1 MSRFY
6 EKSNFL
12 KNEQSYRK
20 STWNKLPLFFGD
32 LQLFSWK
39 FLSRTN
45 SLGKI
50 RQNSSVKIR
59 EKSEKFHL
67 RGPAAQT
74 MGSIEKLNIPFCSLQ
89 STEQIICPS
98 QLCGINIFWVTWL
111 FLLWWHAKLKFSRIF
126 QKNQFFSETMG
137 RIDKLQKHASPIFLC
152 SLRLWTSVFW
162 FDPPSSRNL

>member
-1 MSRFY
+1 MVTRETKIWANLSQ
-6 EKSNFL
+6 KSNFL

-20 STWNKLPLFFGD
+20 STGNKLPLFFGD

-45 SLGKI
+45 SLAEI

-59 EKSEKFHL
+59 ENTEKFHL

-74 MGSIEKLNIPFCSLQ
+74 IGSIEKLDIPFYSLQ

-98 QLCGINIFWVTWL
+98 QPCGVNIFWATSF
-111 FLLWWHAKLKFSRIF
+111 FLSEGHPKLKFSRIF
-126 QKNQFFSETMG
+126 HKNLIFSETIG
-137 RIDKLQKHASPIFLC
+137 PINK
-152 SLRLWTSVFW
+152 
-162 FDPPSSRNL
+162 P